1 MNTFL
6 LTKRGRIFLMQN
18 LIESY
23 EEIDEEHRLQSS
35 LARRVEFISTVE
47 ALTPFCFSKMKILD
61 VGCGTGIYSLYFSKK
76 GADVTA
82 IDLVPKHIRRLEEL
96 INKEKLSIDSY
107 VGNAVDLSR
116 FDDESF
122 DMVLCL
128 GPLYHLISSDDR
140 QKCLNECIRV
150 TKAKGIIAFAYISP
164 YSVFPCVLRGNLSRI
179 SKELMKKIVDDKKIS
194 SDDSCCFWTDNYFYS
209 PDDIEIWL
217 KNNDLIIED
226 HLASDGQ
233 SIAFQTVVNSMN
245 DSEFEIWFEYHR
257 KTCRI
262 PSLLGASNHGLI
274 ITRKKV

>member
-1 MNTFL
+1 
-6 LTKRGRIFLMQN
+6 
-18 LIESY
+18 
-23 EEIDEEHRLQSS
+23 
-35 LARRVEFISTVE
+35 
-47 ALTPFCFSKMKILD
+47 
-61 VGCGTGIYSLYFSKK
+61 
-76 GADVTA
+76 
-82 IDLVPKHIRRLEEL
+82 
-96 INKEKLSIDSY
+96 
-107 VGNAVDLSR
+107 
-116 FDDESF
+116 
-122 DMVLCL
+122 MVLCL

-245 DSEFEIWFEYHR
+245 DSEFEIWLEYHR

>member
-1 MNTFL
+1 M
-6 LTKRGRIFLMQN
+6 
-18 LIESY
+18 
-23 EEIDEEHRLQSS
+23 
-35 LARRVEFISTVE
+35 
-47 ALTPFCFSKMKILD
+47 MKI
-61 VGCGTGIYSLYFSKK
+61 IRKIS
-76 GADVTA
+76 AETA
-82 IDLVPKHIRRLEEL
+82 AKNLE
-96 INKEKLSIDSY
+96 KAASEKFVANEMASSC
-107 VGNAVDLSR
+107 
-116 FDDESF
+116 
-122 DMVLCL
+122 LCRCSD
-128 GPLYHLISSDDR
+128 GSDDR

-245 DSEFEIWFEYHR
+245 DSEFEIWLEYHR